1 MNNELQTTIM
11 NEVKALILCNNPIA
25 VPGIKEFL
33 FFGKVGVIG
42 IPKRNKEMK
51 DILDQ
56 MMADSGVPLLLL
68 DKNDYKEK
76 ITQAIQQN
84 QVTVGLMM
92 TFPFIIPPEIL
103 SLPANGFI
111 NFHYGLLPQCR
122 GPHPILWHL
131 LNNDTEA
138 GVTIHKVD
146 EGIDTGPVII
156 QEKIPVEDNDTYGTL
171 QSKLAFLAA
180 KQAANLLKI
189 LSYGTIIPAVAQD
202 ESKAAYYEMPTA
214 AALTINWQKMDAEKI
229 VRLVNACN
237 PWNKGAGT
245 TINNWGIGITETE
258 IIGECEI
265 TDASPGKILACN
277 KEAGLIVSTMDNK
290 KLKINIIYTNEGFFL
305 GSRLAV
311 FQIKAGDWFM

>member
-1 MNNELQTTIM
+1 M

-33 FFGKVGVIG
+33 FFGKVGAIG

-51 DILDQ
+51 DILDR

-84 QVTVGLMM
+84 QVTVGFMM

-103 SLPANGFI
+103 SLPAKGFI

-156 QEKIPVEDNDTYGTL
+156 QEKIPIEYNDTYGSL
-171 QSKLAFLAA
+171 QSKLAYLAA
-180 KQAANLLKI
+180 KLAANLLKI
-189 LSYGTIIPAVAQD
+189 LSYGTILPAVPQD
-202 ESKAAYYEMPTA
+202 ETKAGYFEMATA
-214 AALTINWQKMDAEKI
+214 ADLTINWAEMSAQKIE
-229 VRLVNACN
+229 RLVNACN

-245 TINNWGIGITETE
+245 SISNWVLGITEVE
-258 IIGECEI
+258 IIGECEGGI
-265 TDASPGKILACN
+265 SSPGNILACN
-277 KEAGLIVSTMDNK
+277 KEAGLIVSTIDNK
-290 KLKINIIYTNEGFFL
+290 KLKINIVYTNEGFFS
-305 GSRLAV
+305 GSRLAGFNV
-311 FQIKAGDWFM
+311 KAGDSFI